1 MLVYPPIV
9 TARLGSSSRYPD
21 RSKLCFA
28 LKNVSNMC
36 FHLGS
41 GTQCELSLV
50 NPTTT
55 GELQGFYCQIYLNEP
70 ANLLII
76 G

>member
-1 MLVYPPIV
+1 
-9 TARLGSSSRYPD
+9 
-21 RSKLCFA
+21 
-28 LKNVSNMC
+28 MC

-50 NPTTT
+50 NPTNT
-55 GELQGFYCQIYLNEP
+55 GELQGFYCQIYLSET